1 MSERPTPMEQAL
13 VLLSRRDYTCQGLTA
28 ALAKKGYTET
38 EIRMAV
44 EKLMDWGYLND
55 RAYAVA
61 EIDRLKQD
69 GRSRAYIRHRLEVAG
84 VAPAI
89 IDEEIDKG
97 YPQEGGREDLTCLVA
112 EVPGTPG
119 RKGAYRAG
127 AA

>member
-1 MSERPTPMEQAL
+1 MEQAL

-55 RAYAVA
+55 RAYAAA

-69 GRSRAYIRHRLEVAG
+69 GRSRAYIRHRG
-84 VAPAI
+84 
-89 IDEEIDKG
+89 
-97 YPQEGGREDLTCLVA
+97 
-112 EVPGTPG
+112 
-119 RKGAYRAG
+119 
-127 AA
+127 